1 MKDILKVA
9 EQISQNIS
17 EEQKNEMINMVNGA
31 MSALMTPQE
40 NGQVGLPKGLQEL
53 MGTMMQNLPVDPS
66 QQQPQPQQQPPQIK
80 SILKPT
86 TTSPE
91 GATTIENN
99 NTSKK
104 ITFCSDEEDLGFYEN
119 EEEGQYIKP
128 KTKDLNYTL
137 NIKLK
142 DLYKGKKKKITFS
155 RKNFKKNPETDRY
168 EIFEEK
174 QKIIIP
180 IKPGLKHGHEFR
192 FEGQADNSP
201 GHTPGDVIITLSED
215 DDDVYERGNN
225 DLFMIKCISF
235 SDVYEYEHVF
245 THLNGQTYRIKSNEK
260 DILMKHNCI
269 RKVSNL
275 GMPIVDTDKFGDLF
289 IRFSPIFP
297 EEMSKESIKLLKTII
312 PAHEKLPTEEDIEKL
327 GEITDKSLDCL
338 TEKEHEKLDEIQR
351 DYILDDDITDSEDDY
366 SDDDE
371 EDEEE
376 ESESEEDDDEEE
388 SEDDDDEEEDE
399 IISEEVSDDGLSDQ
413 EEPRRGD
420 EEDDDAP
427 KGGPKDLES
436 LRDGQDDDELGE
448 KIEKEI
454 IEKVL
459 KETEEKFKD
468 DVKDKEK
475 EKKTPKKKA
484 TTKKQKAV
492 NT

>member
-40 NGQVGLPKGLQEL
+40 NGQVGFPKGLQEL

-66 QQQPQPQQQPPQIK
+66 QQQPQQPPPQIK
-80 SILKPT
+80 SILKT
-86 TTSPE
+86 TTKSPE
-91 GATTIENN
+91 GATTSTIENN
-99 NTSKK
+99 TADPSKNTSKK

-351 DYILDDDITDSEDDY
+351 DYILDDDLTDSDDDY
-366 SDDDE
+366 SDDDDE

-376 ESESEEDDDEEE
+376 ESESEEDEDEE
-388 SEDDDDEEEDE
+388 SEDDDEDEEEDE
-399 IISEEVSDDGLSDQ
+399 IISEEVSDDDDN
-413 EEPRRGD
+413 D
-420 EEDDDAP
+420 EAKERDDDA
-427 KGGPKDLES
+427 
-436 LRDGQDDDELGE
+436 LGE
-448 KIEKEI
+448 DIEKEI

-468 DVKDKEK
+468 DDKEK
-475 EKKTPKKKA
+475 EKDKKTPKKKA
-484 TTKKQKAV
+484 TTKKQKA
-492 NT
+492 